1 MDARHLNLGSRL
13 DASAGNPRYQVL
25 TSQAMDSSA
34 QQVYLRTQKP
44 RHSSVFGA
52 NNFHNGGF
60 TCKATLLATIGKLGR
75 VFETSSYKSLA
86 EIEPDEPPRD
96 DDVRA
101 WVQGQVGSDMEASL
115 VSLHWKK

>member
-1 MDARHLNLGSRL
+1 
-13 DASAGNPRYQVL
+13 
-25 TSQAMDSSA
+25 MDSSA